1 MVAVGTF
8 QKNNLK
14 TQLFMHVFYTGSET
28 CWTAVNMDSCSLAYD
43 ASAFFFVV
51 CLLGFGKTTQYALPP
66 IALDCVHIE
75 EGSGTGWRYW
85 CKNWPKKGKKLPLS
99 FFFCVVSICFAFKL
113 VELESF
119 ILSISNNITLIRI
132 MQLLDEHHWEEGEVP
147 RKMFQTSL
155 LLLTP
160 LFCVVWDFGRFNSIT
175 RKKQNKMVN

>member
-1 MVAVGTF
+1 MVVVGTF

-14 TQLFMHVFYTGSET
+14 TQLFMDVFYTGSET

-99 FFFCVVSICFAFKL
+99 FFLNLFYKQLKSI
-113 VELESF
+113 
-119 ILSISNNITLIRI
+119 
-132 MQLLDEHHWEEGEVP
+132 
-147 RKMFQTSL
+147 
-155 LLLTP
+155 
-160 LFCVVWDFGRFNSIT
+160 
-175 RKKQNKMVN
+175 